1 MKNQKSIL
9 RAAALLMI
17 RSSRP
22 ARFGTT
28 TGAIAPNKS
37 VHMVPNSSRHL
48 QQNLN
53 TGIAVDDDRVGG

>member
-1 MKNQKSIL
+1 
-9 RAAALLMI
+9 MI

-22 ARFGTT
+22 TRFGTT
-28 TGAIAPNKS
+28 TGAVAPNKS

-53 TGIAVDDDRVGG
+53 TGIAVDDDMGG